1 MYTIQILIIF
11 LFGFSSHMIPQQ
23 IIEQKVKRGLDA
35 IYNFEWD
42 KGKKIFNQLIETY
55 PENPAGYHYAS
66 IMPMW
71 YYLGSYNSDYLDT
84 FFIFSDLA
92 LEYAKQAESEDSL
105 TAELAYL
112 IGSIY
117 ANRSIVNAR
126 AENYVYAV
134 WESDRMKYY
143 SNLALE
149 LDETLIDASLGIA
162 LYHLAVSQIPS
173 SLQWA
178 VQLVGVNADR
188 ESGLEHLRKVI
199 EKGKLS
205 SVDAKFYLSQIYTRI
220 VIDYKSAKKLLD
232 DLTARY
238 PKNLLFRMS
247 LAWIETENGNI
258 KSAFNKFASIIKSDE
273 ENFPILKSFSH
284 YQIGNIYF
292 YQNQFDSA
300 AVHYKEYLE
309 SNTRSDYNGIVNY
322 NLGLTYDL
330 LGERDSAIVYYE
342 NAGTGNLDLDEDS
355 YARRKGGSM
364 IEDSLG
370 ADDIRLIRF
379 KNLFYSGKYKTAID
393 SLLLLQDDSLY
404 SDLKAESLLF
414 LSKSHLKLK
423 KYREAI
429 NYAVK
434 TVQCEIENEKWT
446 QPLALY
452 LSAEASYNLKDY
464 LDAQLFLNLITDYSD
479 YDFSLKLG
487 GLVASLSDKLKKV
500 NSRINK

>member
-1 MYTIQILIIF
+1 MYTIRILIIF
-11 LFGFSSHMIPQQ
+11 LFASSSQIIPQQ
-23 IIEQKVKRGLDA
+23 KIEQQVKKGLDA

-42 KGKKIFNQLIETY
+42 RGEKIFNQLIEDF

-84 FFIFSDLA
+84 FFIYSGLA
-92 LEYAKQAESEDSL
+92 LEYAKQSQREDSL

-149 LDETLIDASLGIA
+149 LDEKLIDASLGIA

-178 VQLVGVNADR
+178 VQLVGVNADK
-188 ESGLEHLRKVI
+188 ESGLEHLQKVI
-199 EKGKLS
+199 GKGKLS
-205 SVDAKFYLSQIYTRI
+205 VTDAKFYLSQIYTRI
-220 VIDYKSAKKLLD
+220 FIDYESAKKLLD
-232 DLTARY
+232 DLTVRY

-247 LAWIETENGNI
+247 LAWIEAETGNI
-258 KSAFNKFASIIKSDE
+258 KSAFKKFVSIINSDE
-273 ENFPILKSFSH
+273 QNFPILKSLSH
-284 YQIGNIYF
+284 YQLGNIYF

-300 AVHYKEYLE
+300 AAHYKEYLE

-322 NLGLTYDL
+322 YLGLSFEL
-330 LGERDSAIVYYE
+330 LGERDSAIVYFE
-342 NAGTGNLDLDEDS
+342 NSGNGNLDLDEDS
-355 YARRKGGSM
+355 YARRKGDIL
-364 IEDSLG
+364 IEDSFSL
-370 ADDIRLIRF
+370 DDIRLIRI
-379 KNLFYSGKYKTAID
+379 KNLFHSGKYKETID
-393 SLLLLQDDSLY
+393 SLLFLQDDSLH
-404 SDLKAESLLF
+404 SDLRAESFLF
-414 LSKSHLKLK
+414 LSKSYLKLK

-452 LSAEASYNLKDY
+452 LSAEASYYLKEY
-464 LDAQLFLNLITDYSD
+464 LDVELFLNLISDYSD

-487 GLVASLSDKLKKV
+487 GLVNSLSDKLKKV
-500 NSRINK
+500 KSRVNK